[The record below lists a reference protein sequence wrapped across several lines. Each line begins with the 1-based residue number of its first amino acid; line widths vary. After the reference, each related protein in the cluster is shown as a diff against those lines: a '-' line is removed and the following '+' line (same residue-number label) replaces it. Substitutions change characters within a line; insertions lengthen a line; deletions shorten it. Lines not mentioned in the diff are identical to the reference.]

1 MNSAQMRARMKR
13 AFGCLLSQVLTLTW
27 LLSALVAFSN
37 GVAIAVADCLA
48 ADESRGAAAAAEAA
62 EVGRTVARQQMRR
75 QQPTIGPRTF
85 QAKSQTCLTQAPLAR
100 NLRVQHREKT
110 NADAGKL

>member
-1 MNSAQMRARMKR
+1 MKR

-27 LLSALVAFSN
+27 LLSLSFSARHTHASAASGLTALVAFSN

-62 EVGRTVARQQMRR
+62 EVGRTVARQQMH
-75 QQPTIGPRTF
+75 TGG
-85 QAKSQTCLTQAPLAR
+85 L
-100 NLRVQHREKT
+100 
-110 NADAGKL
+110 